1 MASSMAAAGRSLAED
16 DLLDV
21 HRSLGSTA
29 SRARDAWL
37 PDLVP
42 MNPGA
47 WLPELVPLEEMQ
59 QPMAAVPGMPH
70 WLAPF
75 PVGFDGAF
83 VPEYSTV
90 TLDKDHRPAANL
102 PPPKWRPADD
112 RVSMCKCPSQL
123 CARRFSCCH
132 LVLANASTHR

>member
-1 MASSMAAAGRSLAED
+1 
-16 DLLDV
+16 
-21 HRSLGSTA
+21 
-29 SRARDAWL
+29 
-37 PDLVP
+37 